1 MPRRAIVGLELLL
14 LCCLLVWV
22 GVRVFDRGERP
33 EGAID
38 LKVQLA
44 GAEDRVYL
52 LQQDGHLVYRV
63 RQDDGS
69 VLALAPDQFAR
80 RVYQDQGSRGFWEVL
95 CNVSSPAG
103 FAWVLIG
110 FAGQVLF
117 TGRMLVQWLSSE
129 RQRRS
134 VVPPSF
140 WWMSL
145 VGASMLLVY
154 FVWRKEP
161 IGVLGQATGWFIYV
175 RNLWLIYHT
184 PAPAAA
190 ATGTSS

>member
-1 MPRRAIVGLELLL
+1 MPRRAIVLLELLA
-14 LCCLLVWV
+14 LCGVLVWV
-22 GVRVFDRGERP
+22 GFALAAADDRP
-33 EGAID
+33 ADAID

-44 GAEDRVYL
+44 GAADRVWL
-52 LQQDGHLVYRV
+52 LPLADGQLAFRV
-63 RQDDGS
+63 RADDGD
-69 VLALAPDQFAR
+69 VLDLAPEQFAR
-80 RVYQDQGSRGFWEVL
+80 RLYADQRSRGFFEVL
-95 CNVSSPAG
+95 LNVSSPAG
-103 FAWVLIG
+103 YAWVLLG

-129 RQRRS
+129 RHRRS

-175 RNLWLIYHT
+175 RNLWLIHRT
-184 PAPAAA
+184 KTAGAVDGAA
-190 ATGTSS
+190 